1 MSDSSNSCFSE
12 SKTKTNVHVAE
23 EELRAKARNRYIFD
37 VFRDYT
43 CPTTC
48 VLGQD
53 CKTPLTFKAITEE
66 IDFFWGDSD
75 IELSTTQRRKAIVA
89 KLFAAYQRNDKME
102 YFAFP
107 VGKTIGTHLRV
118 CEATYFQIIGHNKTT
133 MWRKS
138 ETLVKSVMKNG
149 DMSIVNNTTFLDDI
163 LKLRKQ
169 TKDPSEKLSRPQFE
183 SCQTFITWFGKNNGS
198 TSPNEGEEDLCVL
211 PFEKLAQLYEEY
223 RFQCEKESES
233 PASKSTFGRAY
244 SALRKEN
251 VVRFSRGKGTFP
263 TCDIC
268 NNANDLLANARKDKM
283 ANKVRDLIVKLK
295 VKLSDIHNHD
305 VNYLYCYS

>member
-1 MSDSSNSCFSE
+1 
-12 SKTKTNVHVAE
+12 
-23 EELRAKARNRYIFD
+23 
-37 VFRDYT
+37 
-43 CPTTC
+43 
-48 VLGQD
+48 
-53 CKTPLTFKAITEE
+53 
-66 IDFFWGDSD
+66 
-75 IELSTTQRRKAIVA
+75 
-89 KLFAAYQRNDKME
+89 
-102 YFAFP
+102 
-107 VGKTIGTHLRV
+107 
-118 CEATYFQIIGHNKTT
+118 